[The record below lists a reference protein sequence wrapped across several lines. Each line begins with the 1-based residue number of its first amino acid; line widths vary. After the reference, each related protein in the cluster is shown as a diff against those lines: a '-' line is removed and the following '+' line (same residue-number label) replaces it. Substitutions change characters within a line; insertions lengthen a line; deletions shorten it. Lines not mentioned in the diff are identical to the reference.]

1 MSRNLITLFMFSCI
15 VSFSAFAEGIST
27 HVLDLA
33 SGVGGKNVPVVL
45 EMKDENGTWSKV
57 ASGQT
62 DENGRIKSFGPS
74 FKARV
79 GTYKLIFD
87 MTKYSGSKS
96 KPFFPE
102 INVIF
107 QVPDQK
113 LHYHVPV
120 VVSPYGY
127 STYRGN

>member
-1 MSRNLITLFMFSCI
+1 MSRTFLTTILFSSLL
-15 VSFSAFAEGIST
+15 SFSALAEGIST

-45 EMKDENGTWSKV
+45 ELKDKTGAWSKV
-57 ASGQT
+57 ATANT
-62 DENGRIKSFGPS
+62 DENGRIKSFGPAVKS
-74 FKARV
+74 SV

-87 MTKYSGSKS
+87 MTKYSGSKT

-102 INVIF
+102 IVVVF
-107 QVPDQK
+107 QVEDEK